1 MSDEAERNGSTISVS
16 DSGPVMAEIDPLRI
30 EQVVANLV
38 TNAIKY
44 GRGKPIE
51 LSVTRNGSVARL
63 RVRDHGIGVPAEE
76 RERIF
81 DRFTRAVSL
90 REYGGLGLGLF
101 ISKDIVEAHGGTIR
115 VMTESGEGATFEVE
129 LPLENQ
135 SARSDKPTLQA

>member
-1 MSDEAERNGSTISVS
+1 
-16 DSGPVMAEIDPLRI
+16 IDPLRI

-63 RVRDHGIGVPAEE
+63 RVRDHGIGVPAEV

-81 DRFTRAVSL
+81 DRFTRAVSV

-115 VMTESGEGATFEVE
+115 VTSDSGDGATFEVE
-129 LPLENQ
+129 LPLERGEHR
-135 SARSDKPTLQA
+135 APELQA